1 MGKIDKYR
9 VPVQCSLYPPYRK
22 FDDEATYTSTDP
34 SKIVDLPTST
44 ISSLGHTLPAPTH
57 ILHRR
62 YPTISPPI
70 MRYGLCLATS
80 CTNASPPSPA
90 CHILK
95 MQLPVGARP
104 TPGDPHR
111 RSACIVGSPYIAS
124 VFWQLPLR
132 LLVWSKM
139 LRLLARTTLDSL
151 VLNWMADQF
160 VGFLDGTLARLL
172 PGMPPLR
179 VRRGERTIPAESVVE
194 ALD

>member
-9 VPVQCSLYPPYRK
+9 VLVQCSLYPPYRR

-34 SKIVDLPTST
+34 SKIVDVPTSK
-44 ISSLGHTLPAPTH
+44 ISSSDHTLPAPTH

-90 CHILK
+90 CHILE

-111 RSACIVGSPYIAS
+111 RSACIVGSPDIAS

-139 LRLLARTTLDSL
+139 LRVLARTTLDSL
-151 VLNWMADQF
+151 VLNSMANQF
-160 VGFLDGTLARLL
+160 VGFWEGTLVMVWRSTSA
-172 PGMPPLR
+172 LR
-179 VRRGERTIPAESVVE
+179 VRGGERAIPAESVVE